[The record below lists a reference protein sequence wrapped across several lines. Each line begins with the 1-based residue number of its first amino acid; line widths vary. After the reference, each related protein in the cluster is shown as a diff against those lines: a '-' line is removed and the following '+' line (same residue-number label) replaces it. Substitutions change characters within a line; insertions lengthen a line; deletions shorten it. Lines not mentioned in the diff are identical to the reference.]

1 MPCRC
6 SWPISHL
13 AVASIFESDLTMP
26 TSPLDAATTSKLS
39 TADLAFAWAR
49 YPVSWEPQV
58 SPDGRWLAWTW
69 TGPDQ
74 TGNVWIVPTDGTQPP
89 CRLTD
94 GQDHFYVRGFS
105 KDGRQLVLAQSIGSS
120 ERDRLF
126 LGKLPGRGNEASLA
140 CAIEPCPITALQ
152 DDYYVFGGS
161 FSLDGKTVY
170 YTANMDPAT
179 GKPIDGQHVIAQD
192 LMTGLI
198 NSLAHGPTLDSTGP
212 RLSPN
217 GRHILYHRHDR
228 DPSGSQVWLL
238 DLEADDMHRDRE
250 VLNLGDKLKAR
261 ANWLTDDLLLI
272 LGEAETHER
281 VGTLD
286 LHSGTLRWLIDDPQ
300 RDIENV
306 IASEGGHSCAIIAY
320 EQGALRATRL
330 DIATGKEVPF
340 KEEGASLLPV
350 AELPDG
356 SWVAERYC
364 SRHVHDYVRVDLVTG
379 RQTDLSHSSD
389 ILALTPNGL
398 TSSDFTPAAFYRW
411 QGQDGL
417 GIQGWLYRPRIKSRG
432 LLVYIHGGP
441 TWHSENWV
449 NPIIQFLV
457 SQGFT
462 VLDPNYRGST
472 GYGHA
477 FREAIKTEGWGGA
490 EQRDIRAGIEQLMA
504 DGLAEAGKV
513 GLLGTSYGGYSSWYG
528 LTKFP
533 DLIKAAMP
541 ICGMYHLTIDYDETG
556 MPHGRAYSEEMMGGT
571 PKDQPDRYHQASP
584 ANFIGQIKGK
594 LLVVHG
600 LRDTNVSPQNS
611 WIAFRDLQRAGIG
624 YDQLLFCDEGHGIY
638 KASNRELLLTRMAR
652 FFADAFA

>member
-1 MPCRC
+1 
-6 SWPISHL
+6 L
-13 AVASIFESDLTMP
+13 ESDFTMP
-26 TSPLDAATTSKLS
+26 TSPLDAATETKRS
-39 TADLAFAWAR
+39 TADLALAWSR
-49 YPVSWEPQV
+49 YPVSWSPQV

-89 CRLTD
+89 SRLTM
-94 GQDHFYVRGFS
+94 GLDHYYVRGFS
-105 KDGRQLVLAQSIGSS
+105 KDGTQIVLAQSIGSS

-126 LGKLPGRGNEASLA
+126 LGKLPGRGKEASLIDP
-140 CAIEPCPITALQ
+140 IEPCPITALQ

-161 FSLDGKTVY
+161 FSPDGRTLY
-170 YTANMDPAT
+170 YTASMDPQT
-179 GKPIDGQHVIAQD
+179 GKPIEGQHVLAQG
-192 LMTGLI
+192 LTTGQI
-198 NSLAHGPTLDSTGP
+198 TSLANGPTLDSYGP
-212 RLSPN
+212 RLSPD
-217 GRHILYHRHDR
+217 GRHIVYHRHDR
-228 DPSGSQVWLL
+228 NPSGSQVWLL
-238 DLEADDMHRDRE
+238 DLESGGSNNDRE
-250 VLNLGDKLKAR
+250 IVNLGDKLKAR
-261 ANWLTDDLLLI
+261 AYWLTDDLLLI
-272 LGEAETHER
+272 HGEAETHER
-281 VGTLD
+281 VGTFD
-286 LHSGTLRWLIDDPQ
+286 LHTNTLHWLIDDQ
-300 RDIENV
+300 KRDIEAV
-306 IASEGGHSCAIIAY
+306 IVGESGHHCALIAY

-330 DIATGKEVPF
+330 DTLTGEEVAF
-340 KEEGASLLPV
+340 HDDGASLLPI
-350 AELPDG
+350 AELADG

-364 SRHVHDYVRVDLVTG
+364 SRHVQDFVRVDLVTG
-379 RQTDLSHSSD
+379 RQTDLSRSSD
-389 ILALTPNGL
+389 ILALIPNGL
-398 TSSDFTPAAFYRW
+398 TSSDFTPAALYRW
-411 QGQDGL
+411 QGADGL
-417 GIQGWLYRPRIKSRG
+417 GIQGWLYRPRSKSQG

-457 SQGFT
+457 GQGFT

-477 FREAIKTEGWGGA
+477 FREAIKAEGWGGA
-490 EQRDIRAGIEQLMA
+490 EQRDIRAGIEQLIA
-504 DGLAEAGKV
+504 DGLAEPGKI

-533 DLIKAAMP
+533 DLVTAAMP

-571 PKDQPDRYHQASP
+571 PQEQPERYRQASP
-584 ANFIGQIKGK
+584 ANFIDQIKGK

-638 KASNRELLLTRMAR
+638 KASNRELLMNRMTA
-652 FFADAFA
+652 FFAAAFT